1 MIPLTQTD
9 LYLCLFHT
17 RARGW
22 MQFEHDMITVESEA
36 VEHVRDELDLWVEE
50 ITAVRVFRC
59 NSETPA
65 RDVTEDI
72 LLQVAEWLPDH
83 PLTEK
88 EAA

>member
-1 MIPLTQTD
+1 MTPLTYTD
-9 LYLCLFHT
+9 LYLVLFNT

-22 MQFEHDMITVESEA
+22 MQFEHDFMDAESEV
-36 VEHVRDELDLWVEE
+36 VEHVRDLLDLWGKEV
-50 ITAVRVFRC
+50 TAVLVLRC